1 MRQHAYNL
9 ERIFSNK
16 SICLPSLGHWPF
28 KNFTEMVN
36 LLCPCCSQRF
46 PENSVQH
53 SGTADSPTVSLKR
66 RVSLEKDCNPRMKK
80 KQNQIFP
87 SLSGRTP
94 ENTEDSY
101 ITSNICTTCPKT
113 TSQFIVLVTY
123 EKIRREF
130 GNLLFSETE
139 GQAKKWIM

>member
-9 ERIFSNK
+9 ERILSNK
-16 SICLPSLGHWPF
+16 SISLPSLGHWPF

-36 LLCPCCSQRF
+36 LLCPCCSQSF

-53 SGTADSPTVSLKR
+53 SCTADSPTVSLKR

-80 KQNQIFP
+80 NKINFFF
-87 SLSGRTP
+87 LSICRTP
-94 ENTEDSY
+94 ENPVFS
-101 ITSNICTTCPKT
+101 SNICTTCPKI

-123 EKIRREF
+123 EKIRR
-130 GNLLFSETE
+130 
-139 GQAKKWIM
+139 